1 MEQHMVDKELLSI
14 LACPQSQQP
23 LTHASQEVLDRL
35 NAAISKG
42 TLTNSKGSVVTEPL
56 LEALVTKDGSIL
68 YPVREDIPVMLIDQS
83 ISIVDVA

>member
-23 LTHASQEVLDRL
+23 LKHASQEVLDRL

-68 YPVREDIPVMLIDQS
+68 YPVRENIPVMLIDES
-83 ISIVDVA
+83 ISIAGVP

>member
-1 MEQHMVDKELLSI
+1 MVDKELLSI

-23 LTHASQEVLDRL
+23 LKHASQEVLDRL
-35 NAAISKG
+35 NTAISKG

-68 YPVREDIPVMLIDQS
+68 YPVRENIPVMLIDES
-83 ISIVDVA
+83 ISIAGVP

>member
-1 MEQHMVDKELLSI
+1 MVDKELLSI
-14 LACPQSQQP
+14 LACPKSQQP
-23 LTHASQEVLDRL
+23 LKHASQEVLDRL

-56 LEALVTKDGSIL
+56 LEALITKDGFIL

>member
-1 MEQHMVDKELLSI
+1 MVDKELLSI

-23 LTHASQEVLDRL
+23 LKHASQEVLDRL
-35 NAAISKG
+35 NASISKG

-68 YPVREDIPVMLIDQS
+68 YPVRENIPVMLIDES
-83 ISIVDVA
+83 ISIAGVP

>member
-1 MEQHMVDKELLSI
+1 MVDKELLIIQS
-14 LACPQSQQP
+14 CPQSQQP
-23 LTHASQEVLDRL
+23 LKHASQEVLDRL

-42 TLTNSKGSVVTEPL
+42 SLTNNKGSAVTEPL
-56 LEALVTKDGSIL
+56 LEALITKDGSIL

>member
-23 LTHASQEVLDRL
+23 LKHASQEVLDRL
-35 NAAISKG
+35 NASISKG

-68 YPVREDIPVMLIDQS
+68 YPVRENIPVMLIDES
-83 ISIVDVA
+83 ISIAGVP

>member
-1 MEQHMVDKELLSI
+1 MVDKELLSI
-14 LACPQSQQP
+14 LACPQSHQP
-23 LTHASQEVLDRL
+23 LKHASQEVLDRL

-42 TLTNSKGSVVTEPL
+42 SLTNNKGSAVTEPL
-56 LEALVTKDGSIL
+56 LEALITKDGSIL

>member
-23 LTHASQEVLDRL
+23 LKHASQEVLDRL

-42 TLTNSKGSVVTEPL
+42 SLTNNKGSVVTEPL
-56 LEALVTKDGSIL
+56 LEALITKDGSIL

-83 ISIVDVA
+83 ISIVEVV

>member
-23 LTHASQEVLDRL
+23 MKHASQEVLDRL

-42 TLTNSKGSVVTEPL
+42 TLTSNKGSVVTEPL
-56 LEALVTKDGSIL
+56 LEALITKDGSIL
-68 YPVREDIPVMLIDQS
+68 YPVREDIPVMLIDES
-83 ISIVDVA
+83 ISIADIA